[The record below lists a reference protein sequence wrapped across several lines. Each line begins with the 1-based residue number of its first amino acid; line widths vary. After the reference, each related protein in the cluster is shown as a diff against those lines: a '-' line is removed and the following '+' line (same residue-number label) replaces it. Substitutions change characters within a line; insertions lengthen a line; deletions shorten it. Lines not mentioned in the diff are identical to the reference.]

1 MKCLL
6 LLSDCYYCWY
16 YVSKLLA
23 QLPVPNFVEI
33 YSPVIELLHE
43 GKRGDKHGK
52 ILTFVRIAKSVCP
65 KRKTRSPV
73 LKES

>member
-43 GKRGDKHGK
+43 GKRGDKHGN
-52 ILTFVRIAKSVCP
+52 
-65 KRKTRSPV
+65 V
-73 LKES
+73 L